1 MSKGRCDLCGKWDYL
16 DRHHIFEGQGLRRQS
31 EKYGCVIRVCRA
43 CHNKIHHHPLDYI
56 WLKRESQLEAM
67 QRLNWTIDD
76 WHRYFGKSYLEE

>member
-31 EKYGCVIRVCRA
+31 EKYGCVTNVCRR
-43 CHNKIHHHPLDYI
+43 CHNDIHHHPLDNI

-76 WHRYFGKSYLEE
+76 WHRHFGKSYLED